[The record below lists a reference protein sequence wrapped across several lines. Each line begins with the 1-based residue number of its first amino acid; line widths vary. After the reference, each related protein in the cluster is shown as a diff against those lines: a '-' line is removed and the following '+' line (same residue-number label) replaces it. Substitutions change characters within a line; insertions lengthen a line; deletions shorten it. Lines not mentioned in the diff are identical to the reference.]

1 MILAG
6 CGGDE
11 PVPIADA
18 TGNGFQNSTVWH
30 CVDGYQALVSFQGQD
45 EAMIAFPEGVVTL
58 PRAMSADGARYANA
72 DESTIFWNKG
82 DEATMENAGSVH
94 PGCGIIG
101 ASTPEL
107 AEAQNPVFRG
117 LGNEPGWLM
126 DIVAG
131 GNITLVAD
139 YGATTIV
146 APTPEAETN
155 QVGDAEQV
163 SYRFVNSDK
172 QIMVLLESGV
182 CQDTMAGLPYPWTVT
197 VMIDRSEYL
206 GCGMYAQQ

>member
-11 PVPIADA
+11 PVAIADA
-18 TGNGFQNSTVWH
+18 AGAEFQNSTVWH

-45 EAMIAFPEGVVTL
+45 EARIAFPEGVMTL
-58 PRAMSADGARYANA
+58 PRATSADGARYANA

-82 DEATMENAGSVH
+82 DEATIENEGSVH

-101 ASTPEL
+101 ASTPAL
-107 AEAQNPVFRG
+107 AGSETAVFRG

-126 DIVAG
+126 DIVKG

-139 YGATTIV
+139 YGATTMV
-146 APTPEAETN
+146 APTPEPEAKEVDGGQQMTY
-155 QVGDAEQV
+155 QFV
-163 SYRFVNSDK
+163 SDGK
-172 QIMVLLESGV
+172 PIMVMIEPGV

-197 VMIDRSEYL
+197 VLIDRSEYL
-206 GCGMYAQQ
+206 GCGMYAHG